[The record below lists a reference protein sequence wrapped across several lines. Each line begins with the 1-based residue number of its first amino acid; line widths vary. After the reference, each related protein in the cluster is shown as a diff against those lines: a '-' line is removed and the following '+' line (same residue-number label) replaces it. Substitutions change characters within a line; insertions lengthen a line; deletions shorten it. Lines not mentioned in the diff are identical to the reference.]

1 MALIY
6 VALQHNLFLCNIR
19 QKARKRREMFFLFPF
34 VGEPAVAPALG
45 RAQQYMTLPLLP
57 QPHSA
62 RAKARPENGLADAVS
77 QAGSL
82 AVELLKRALSSM
94 TSSLTALGN
103 HANALF
109 SQVAAALAYERMA
122 RETASFL
129 GAFWPGF
136 AQPRALPSFAG
147 PWIAP
152 AGPPLFACFGLPQKQ
167 LTPALPNPWG
177 AFTEAFDMWTSLWAP
192 AAAPQRRHSSGTT
205 SPVTA
210 TFGVPGFTWS
220 FTLG

>member
-19 QKARKRREMFFLFPF
+19 QKARKRREMFFLFPL
-34 VGEPAVAPALG
+34 VGEPAAVPAVKRG
-45 RAQQYMTLPLLP
+45 QQYMALALLP
-57 QPHSA
+57 QLRGV
-62 RAKARPENGLADAVS
+62 RAEARPENGLADAVS

-122 RETASFL
+122 RETASFF
-129 GAFWPGF
+129 GAFWLDF

-147 PWIAP
+147 PRIAP
-152 AGPPLFACFGLPQKQ
+152 ARPPLFACSGVPRKQ

-177 AFTEAFDMWTSLWAP
+177 AFAEALDMWTSLWAP
-192 AAAPQRRHSSGTT
+192 AAAPQRRASSN
-205 SPVTA
+205 A
-210 TFGVPGFTWS
+210 TFGVPGFAWS